1 MADRAQIEKE
11 TEYVQDL
18 PGFKR
23 TDPHYFSDPMIDR
36 LFDIILMMGGQMWTM
51 RHRQAITE
59 HLLAK
64 NHAVTPDVIETFEP
78 DDDFKEQLERE
89 RQDFI
94 RSIYSGLYGTEFPD
108 PQKPGFKWLTD
119 PAGKEKK
126 V

>member
-1 MADRAQIEKE
+1 MAERAKIEEE
-11 TEYVQDL
+11 TKYVQDL

-36 LFDIILMMGGQMWTM
+36 LFDIILMMGGQMWTL

-59 HLLAK
+59 HLLAT
-64 NHAVTPDVIETFEP
+64 NETVTPDLIETFKP
-78 DDDFKEQLERE
+78 DKDLQEKLELERQE
-89 RQDFI
+89 FI
-94 RSIYSGLYGTEFPD
+94 RTLYSGLYGSEFPD

-119 PAGKEKK
+119 PEGKEKK

>member
-23 TDPHYFSDPMIDR
+23 TDPHYFSDPMVDR
-36 LFDIILMMGGQMWTM
+36 LFDIILKMGGQMWTLM
-51 RHRQAITE
+51 HRQAITE
-59 HLLAK
+59 HLLAR
-64 NHAVTPDVIETFEP
+64 NDTVTPDVIETFQP
-78 DDDFKEQLERE
+78 DDEFAEQLERE

-119 PAGKEKK
+119 PSGDEKK